1 MSDSLP
7 YGFPPPHRPDPGT
20 GKPVDR
26 DNRPFY
32 PVFGGPLH
40 GRTMRWGGQELLQVP
55 ANMRETPR
63 PVGGPGIVADQQ
75 TATRMVTYQR
85 RAVGY
90 GWPEMGIDVRC
101 YYLALEHLP
110 AQQTDRLGLIH
121 GFDRMY
127 DTMSLPANVDP
138 ATTLAPYVKA
148 NHDDGTRIDTGGP
161 MQLYRSAKM
170 VRAAAIA
177 EVQQTN
183 TDGLIR
189 YACKVIWPPMTFTL
203 RPGQDGRAPER
214 ERHAIRDLIANQ
226 RQHRIEEGC
235 SPGHARQRCPAARA
249 DDPRRRPR
257 RPSAPPADACR
268 SPRRT
273 RSRSCRSR
281 SWHSCR

>member
-214 ERHAIRDLIANQ
+214 GDFVLVYQ
-226 RQHRIEEGC
+226 LDGYV
-235 SPGHARQRCPAARA
+235 SWCPAAVFQRDYVA
-249 DDPRRRPR
+249 IPDDAGAKLETRPAGVWAAEDVPVHGTVDGAR
-257 RPSAPPADACR
+257 EGDA
-268 SPRRT
+268 
-273 RSRSCRSR
+273 
-281 SWHSCR
+281 